1 MKILQVIN
9 RLNRGGGAE
18 KFVMD
23 LTISLSKSPTEEM
36 SLVSICTPQN
46 EDYTQQLEKN
56 DIKCYTLSTKLY
68 SLSVLFKLYRF
79 LRQHPQDVIH
89 AHLFPT
95 LYYIGLAKFLKII
108 KCPIIYTEHS
118 TKNKRRKSI
127 LLRII
132 DQFIYRQY
140 DSVIAISE
148 QVKYNLQE
156 HLKIIE
162 PVVINNGISLS
173 EIDAA
178 QTLNLH
184 HELCIDSSVK
194 FVTMIA
200 RFVPGKDYLTLFK
213 AIQQLSENIHAVCV
227 GDGPNMKETQMI
239 AHEMKLSNRIHFMGL
254 RSDVISIIKGSDIV
268 VLSTEH
274 EGFSISMLEAMAC
287 RNPFVASAVEGIN
300 DLVLGV
306 AELFDYQNDKV
317 LTSIIYKLLNDKTFY
332 NKVAERC
339 HLYALKH
346 NIYNIAKYYSDNYM
360 RHYNHQKHSS
370 SDSHKYY

>member
-23 LTISLSKSPTEEM
+23 LTISLSESPTEEM

-56 DIKCYTLSTKLY
+56 DIKCYTLSKKLY
-68 SLSVLFKLYRF
+68 SLSVFFKLYRF
-79 LRQHPQDVIH
+79 LRQHPQDAIH

-95 LYYIGLAKFLKII
+95 LYYIGLAKFLRII
-108 KCPIIYTEHS
+108 KCPIFYTEHS

-140 DSVIAISE
+140 DAVIAISE

-184 HELCIDSSVK
+184 RELCLDSSVK

-213 AIQQLSENIHAVCV
+213 AIQQLPENIHAVCV
-227 GDGPNMKETQMI
+227 GDGPIMKETQMI
-239 AHEMKLSNRIHFMGL
+239 ANEMELSNRIHFMGV
-254 RSDVISIIKGSDIV
+254 RSDVISILKGSDIV
-268 VLSTEH
+268 VLSTKH

-287 RNPFVASAVEGIN
+287 QKPFVASAVEGIY
-300 DLVLGV
+300 DLVHGI
-306 AELFDYQNDKV
+306 AELFDYQNDEE
-317 LTSIIYKLLNDKTFY
+317 LASIIINLLQHKGYYHQVAKNCYDFAIKYDIRSIAQHYKAIY
-332 NKVAERC
+332 Q
-339 HLYALKH
+339 YASIK
-346 NIYNIAKYYSDNYM
+346 
-360 RHYNHQKHSS
+360 
-370 SDSHKYY
+370 